1 MSSSGDTVV
10 DKMNVC
16 RKCGDKGDVKRLI
29 YCNKCHAS
37 AEHSYCLDTLPR
49 KGEKEVLW
57 ACEECCS
64 IDANPTPVSSRKS
77 ERIEGAANIK
87 LNRMKLR
94 KRTRFSPVTAKAYT
108 DSSSQVKQ
116 PVSDYCSMK
125 EAIETQS
132 TSQCLQNEEL
142 KKPRRRFVVKDDSS
156 SDEESDIIE
165 CLVVNPLQ
173 SAPAV
178 AADSL
183 NVSHSSPPSESDRY
197 IHAKPIIDPI
207 WKQDSFFHQVYDPQ
221 GKLQHSKFG
230 KSYLCLTFGPFIDK
244 CLLKSMGC
252 SECPPSAAEHGNFV
266 QITPPAVESIGL
278 YFFPQRE
285 RDEKVFESLLDEM
298 IIHDRALKAVIND
311 LELLVFSSCELP
323 QEHWRFCQKYYL
335 WGVFKATKKHA
346 VASNAEASMPSNL
359 SNNAG
364 PQDGESVALNLS
376 WDLAF
381 LPQGMGHQGMK
392 GLQSLCSFFFLVTAE
407 SLFDITVTHD
417 APFWDERAFESLVD
431 EIILH
436 DYALKA
442 VVFASDSNSL
452 ISPSILGTENT
463 RTSYS

>member
-77 ERIEGAANIK
+77 ERIEGAVNIK

-94 KRTRFSPVTAKAYT
+94 KRTRFSPVTEKAYT

-183 NVSHSSPPSESDRY
+183 NASHSSPPSESDRY

-207 WKQDSFFHQVYDPQ
+207 WKQDSFFVCFVY
-221 GKLQHSKFG
+221 
-230 KSYLCLTFGPFIDK
+230 
-244 CLLKSMGC
+244 
-252 SECPPSAAEHGNFV
+252 
-266 QITPPAVESIGL
+266 
-278 YFFPQRE
+278 
-285 RDEKVFESLLDEM
+285 
-298 IIHDRALKAVIND
+298 
-311 LELLVFSSCELP
+311 
-323 QEHWRFCQKYYL
+323 
-335 WGVFKATKKHA
+335 
-346 VASNAEASMPSNL
+346 
-359 SNNAG
+359 
-364 PQDGESVALNLS
+364 
-376 WDLAF
+376 
-381 LPQGMGHQGMK
+381 
-392 GLQSLCSFFFLVTAE
+392 
-407 SLFDITVTHD
+407 
-417 APFWDERAFESLVD
+417 
-431 EIILH
+431 
-436 DYALKA
+436 
-442 VVFASDSNSL
+442 
-452 ISPSILGTENT
+452 
-463 RTSYS
+463 

>member
-1 MSSSGDTVV
+1 MI
-10 DKMNVC
+10 VC
-16 RKCGDKGDVKRLI
+16 QKCGDRGDVKRLI
-29 YCNKCHAS
+29 YCNKCHVS

-77 ERIEGAANIK
+77 ERIEGASKIK
-87 LNRMKLR
+87 LKRMKLR
-94 KRTRFSPVTAKAYT
+94 KQTRFSPVTAKAFT

-116 PVSDYCSMK
+116 PVSDYCCLK

-132 TSQCLQNEEL
+132 TSQSLQNEEL
-142 KKPRRRFVVKDDSS
+142 KKPRRRLVVKDDSS
-156 SDEESDIIE
+156 SDEESGVIE

-183 NVSHSSPPSESDRY
+183 NVSHSSPSSESDRY

-207 WKQDSFFHQVYDPQ
+207 WKGSFNIQNLENHTSV
-221 GKLQHSKFG
+221 LLLAHLSTNACSKVW
-230 KSYLCLTFGPFIDK
+230 D
-244 CLLKSMGC
+244 
-252 SECPPSAAEHGNFV
+252 AASNLPAQLNIEILSRSDAWPHKF
-266 QITPPAVESIGL
+266 QITPPTVESIGL

-364 PQDGESVALNLS
+364 TQDGESV
-376 WDLAF
+376 
-381 LPQGMGHQGMK
+381 G
-392 GLQSLCSFFFLVTAE
+392 LVTRNPLKVPSAKQMAAH
-407 SLFDITVTHD
+407 LF
-417 APFWDERAFESLVD
+417 
-431 EIILH
+431 
-436 DYALKA
+436 
-442 VVFASDSNSL
+442 
-452 ISPSILGTENT
+452 
-463 RTSYS
+463 

>member
-94 KRTRFSPVTAKAYT
+94 KRTRFSPVTEKAYT

-207 WKQDSFFHQVYDPQ
+207 WKGSFNIQNLENHTSV
-221 GKLQHSKFG
+221 LLLAHLSTNACSKVW
-230 KSYLCLTFGPFIDK
+230 DAA
-244 CLLKSMGC
+244 
-252 SECPPSAAEHGNFV
+252 SALPAQLNMEILSRSDAWPHKF

-364 PQDGESVALNLS
+364 PQDGESV
-376 WDLAF
+376 
-381 LPQGMGHQGMK
+381 G
-392 GLQSLCSFFFLVTAE
+392 
-407 SLFDITVTHD
+407 
-417 APFWDERAFESLVD
+417 
-431 EIILH
+431 
-436 DYALKA
+436 
-442 VVFASDSNSL
+442 
-452 ISPSILGTENT
+452 
-463 RTSYS
+463 

>member
-207 WKQDSFFHQVYDPQ
+207 WKGSFNIQNLENHTSV
-221 GKLQHSKFG
+221 LLLAHLSTNACSKVW
-230 KSYLCLTFGPFIDK
+230 DAA
-244 CLLKSMGC
+244 
-252 SECPPSAAEHGNFV
+252 SALPAQLNMEILSRSDAWPHKF

-323 QEHWRFCQKYYL
+323 QEHWLLSRMT
-335 WGVFKATKKHA
+335 GVQVSAKSIICGVCLKQLK
-346 VASNAEASMPSNL
+346 NML
-359 SNNAG
+359 
-364 PQDGESVALNLS
+364 L
-376 WDLAF
+376 LAMQR
-381 LPQGMGHQGMK
+381 LPCPPTSQIM
-392 GLQSLCSFFFLVTAE
+392 L
-407 SLFDITVTHD
+407 
-417 APFWDERAFESLVD
+417 
-431 EIILH
+431 
-436 DYALKA
+436 ALKMGRVLVSHLESTQSPLSKTNGCTFILKVPTLYGKTSVSSSYQCISTVSA
-442 VVFASDSNSL
+442 ILLSL
-452 ISPSILGTENT
+452 RE
-463 RTSYS
+463 